1 MIPVLYESTATT
13 FTSCGIGELPDTL
26 SSKATERRNGLCYLD
41 LEHAVDSL
49 RYPDLAAGRLIKSAY
64 SNDKT
69 NIFCIE
75 HINYSSEGTVKIHAP
90 QQVCLR
96 LSSAV
101 RFSDEESYT
110 WTKGDSATGNDISDV
125 MAILRTAVRPRLT
138 TEYDAGGN
146 VLVPAV
152 TFTGDFD
159 LPAGTSV
166 TITWGKAN
174 PTAFEVVQA
183 VAEAF
188 GGEIEW
194 GFNKVSIWKSR
205 GEDTNQEIRYGVNML
220 ALEAETDAEPYI
232 TAVMPEG
239 GTDLSSYV
247 QADSPG
253 VFGFFR
259 IGVADLTGTTASDYL
274 QESSTLKSA
283 IKVEFDENGN
293 APVLTDVKALQRR
306 QLCDKVV
313 VVHPGL
319 ELKQKSKIVEAVFE
333 SLLLQYDSLSIGEIL
348 QDITDTIAALIKKG

>member
-1 MIPVLYESTATT
+1 VIPVLYDSTATT

-26 SSKATERRNGLCYLD
+26 SSKVTEQRNGLCSLE
-41 LEHAVDSL
+41 LEHPVDSR
-49 RYPDLAAGRLIKSAY
+49 RYSDLAPGRLIKTASQPG
-64 SNDKT
+64 KT

-75 HINYSSEGTVKIHAP
+75 HINYSSEGTVRLDAP

-101 RFSDEESYT
+101 RFSDAESLV
-110 WTKGDSATGNDISDV
+110 WMKGDDATGNDIYDV
-125 MAILRTAVRPRLT
+125 MSILRSAVRPRLT
-138 TEYDAGGN
+138 TVRDADDN
-146 VLVPAV
+146 IIVPGIV
-152 TFTGDFD
+152 FTGDFD
-159 LPAGTSV
+159 LPAGTFV
-166 TITWGKAN
+166 TINWGKAN

-194 GFNKVSIWKSR
+194 GFNKVSILKAR

-220 ALEAETDAEPYI
+220 ALEAETGGEDYA
-232 TAVMPEG
+232 TAVMPESR
-239 GTDLSSYV
+239 TSINDYA

-253 VFGFFR
+253 VYPFFR
-259 IGVADLTGTTASDYL
+259 VAIADLGGKTAAEYL
-274 QESSTLKSA
+274 QESAKLTSA

-306 QLCDKVV
+306 KLCDTVV
-313 VVHPGL
+313 VVHPAL
-319 ELKQKSKIVEAVFE
+319 ELKQKAKIVEAVFE

-348 QDITDTIAALIKKG
+348 KDITDTIAALIRGS